1 MRTRLGVFLL
11 LALIIVADAVL
22 AQMPEPTYVWQK
34 QDTLKIVYKDIL
46 NNDHYAVQKL
56 SWNKKRVVGTAFMLG
71 FGALTYYFHQKAES
85 SYSSYLNSG
94 SISQMNAHFRQA
106 EKFDKLKG
114 VAGIGVEIGFLLCVW
129 SFL

>member
-1 MRTRLGVFLL
+1 MRTRVAVFIL
-11 LALIIVADAVL
+11 LALIAVADAVL

-34 QDTLKIVYKDIL
+34 QDTLKIVYVEIL
-46 NNDHYAVQKL
+46 NNDNYAVQKMR
-56 SWNKKRVVGTAFMLG
+56 WNEKRVLGAAFVFG

-94 SISQMNAHFRQA
+94 SIAQMNAHFRQA

-114 VAGIGVEIGFLLCVW
+114 MAGIGVEIGFLLCVW